1 MFKDKL
7 KENRL
12 KLGMSQEALAQ
23 KVFVSRSAV
32 AKWEQGRGLPEDESL
47 ERLAKLF
54 GVSSDDLLT
63 KEDMKQE
70 IAMNEED
77 LTKNKKKTLISS
89 LVAGIAV
96 VAMAV
101 AVLCGAFIYRP
112 SGEEAIEN
120 DSLAFTEMSDSRLL
134 ALNMT
139 SKGRINYSQ
148 WQDCQFVDEFG
159 SQMSE
164 INDLNLREGDEL
176 QFSYLADK
184 NAFGKKKIGSL
195 GISNIA
201 LKSHRFSKNNTLF
214 GVGCS
219 FADSEIFSDTDALS
233 SYVRWYEMN
242 PDSLTGIAIDLKTQN
257 VYSLKI
263 TITSGAIDT
272 IDYAVAFDPAK
283 IPSGILRTF
292 FNGYSNNWDSSY
304 FDMKVGREL
313 SFQKVSTVVIDS
325 LTSSLLGA
333 MPQPSNAC
341 GYSYVRYNLTVLAKQ
356 NPSRYQ
362 IKSYD
367 SLDALLG
374 TTLVSPSSDLS
385 TLSLPKGRAYS
396 FVEEYQ
402 GDSLVSTSEKMA
414 AGAEYHFYFSN
425 AAGFYDR
432 DKSRTTL

>member
-12 KLGMSQEALAQ
+12 KLGMSQEDLAQ

-47 ERLAKLF
+47 ERLAQLF
-54 GVSSDDLLT
+54 GMSSDDLLT

-70 IAMNEED
+70 IATNEKD
-77 LTKNKKKTLISS
+77 LTKNKKKILISS
-89 LVAGIAV
+89 LIAGVAV

-101 AVLCGAFIYRP
+101 TALCGAFIYRP

-120 DSLAFTEMSDSRLL
+120 DSLASTETSDSRLL

-148 WQDCQFVDEFG
+148 WRDCQFADEFG
-159 SQMSE
+159 NQMSG

-201 LKSHRFSKNNTLF
+201 LKSHLFSKENTLF
-214 GVGCS
+214 GVGFS
-219 FADSEIFSDTDALS
+219 FGGSETFSPSDALS

-242 PDSLTGIAIDLKTQN
+242 PDSVTGIAIDLKTQN

-263 TITSGAIDT
+263 TVTSGAIDT
-272 IDYAVAFDPAK
+272 IDYAVAFDPEK
-283 IPSGILRTF
+283 ISSEILQAF
-292 FNGYSNNWDSSY
+292 FNGYSNDWDRNY
-304 FDMKVGREL
+304 FDMKIGREL
-313 SFQKVSTVVIDS
+313 GFQRVSIVVINS
-325 LTSSLLGA
+325 LTFSLLGA
-333 MPQPSNAC
+333 MPRPNNAC
-341 GYSYVRYNLTVLAKQ
+341 GYSYVRYNLSVLSKP

-367 SLDALLG
+367 SLDTLLG

-396 FVEEYQ
+396 LVEEYQ
-402 GDSLVSTSEKMA
+402 GDSLVSTSEKIA
-414 AGAEYHFYFSN
+414 AGAEYRFYFSN